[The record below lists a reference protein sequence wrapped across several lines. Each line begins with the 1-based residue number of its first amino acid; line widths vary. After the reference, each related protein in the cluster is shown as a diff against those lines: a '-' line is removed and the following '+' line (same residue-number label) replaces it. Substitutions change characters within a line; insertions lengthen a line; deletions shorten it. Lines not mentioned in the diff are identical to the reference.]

1 MIVKQMLHHVTT
13 PLINCCLWL
22 VMCNLYFL
30 QHNWKFI
37 CTNCCMCSKV
47 NKRIVKKHCQP
58 VQAKRLTS
66 NAYLNQTLNLET
78 RKVQLMRQ
86 SLQLK
91 RRKVAALE
99 KIASELA
106 GLHSSY
112 NVVHDIVVVSSL
124 SCDAAEQ

>member
-1 MIVKQMLHHVTT
+1 
-13 PLINCCLWL
+13 
-22 VMCNLYFL
+22 
-30 QHNWKFI
+30 
-37 CTNCCMCSKV
+37 MCSKV